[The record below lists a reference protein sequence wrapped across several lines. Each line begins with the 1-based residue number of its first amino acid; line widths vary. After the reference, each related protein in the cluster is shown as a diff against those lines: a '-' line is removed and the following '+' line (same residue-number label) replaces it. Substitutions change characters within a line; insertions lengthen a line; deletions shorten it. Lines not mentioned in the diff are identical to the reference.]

1 MALKVNGGDGRTST
15 LQEHT
20 AVIQHEGQQRAQA
33 DKAQWHSWRW
43 GRGGGSHNWAL
54 ETWERANPGRQPGVT
69 LLTLCPARPIP
80 SSSAP
85 CSYLNLPLGGV
96 DELQALTTPICV
108 PGAKMVT

>member
-1 MALKVNGGDGRTST
+1 MEEPQPFKST
-15 LQEHT
+15 LLSFSMS
-20 AVIQHEGQQRAQA
+20 A
-33 DKAQWHSWRW
+33 S
-43 GRGGGSHNWAL
+43 RGHRLTRPSGTPGDGGSHNWAL
-54 ETWERANPGRQPGVT
+54 ETWERANPDRQPGVT

-96 DELQALTTPICV
+96 DELQAVTTPICV